1 MYLKNME
8 VKNVNNNSSTFRNWL
23 AKPKSIVISILV
35 LFILIASIVIFLV
48 YPQYNNTVV
57 NMLAADK
64 ASAASIAAA
73 IAKHNS
79 NVLVVLTTYTQKQSF
94 IDAAKKRDVTESRR
108 QLALLRNDTD
118 FDRAIITD
126 RSGIVRSN
134 FPASPVGSILAYR
147 DWYKA
152 TSAKWEPHISSVFQ
166 VTLGDRPMVVAYSV
180 PFFDE
185 RRKPLGILTIYKKL
199 DFITESVKLVS
210 LNQKT
215 VAYVTDQAGN
225 ILFGTNSDYQ
235 KKITGYSLFAVVQKA
250 MKEDKNQIDIQN
262 PEANAETGYLSMVNV
277 NGTGWLAIVQRDYQ
291 NNVKA
296 QQTGKPATIIIFL
309 SLVFIMLSIG
319 LIYFRKNIVLKSRDE
334 HLPPEIK
341 IPEVEKIEEK
351 TKKVPESRETD
362 PTIPLIVWDHDLII
376 VRFDHVFEEMT
387 GWSKDE
393 VVGKR
398 IDVLFPEKSKKES
411 LARIGTTTKNENQAV
426 VDVPILHSDGKTAMA
441 HGQYITPRKQ
451 GVQEVSRLDGKLER
465 RVLERT
471 GNLEGANRRLEAF
484 SYSICHAL
492 LTPLQSIEKICDM
505 AKEKNQGKTEDKESN
520 YPELIARETKRMG
533 QLIND
538 MKKLSHLNR
547 SDINRKSIDVSK
559 IVGEIMQAYKQK
571 IPAREVVVTI
581 EKDIFIDGDELL
593 LKIAL
598 ENLIDNAWKFTASK
612 ERATIK
618 FGTTLKD
625 GTTALFIRDNGVGFD
640 MAHINKLF
648 GAFQH
653 IDKSGYTSGT
663 GIGLATVQRIVER
676 HGGEIWAESKPEK
689 GAAFYFTLSQ

>member
-1 MYLKNME
+1 
-8 VKNVNNNSSTFRNWL
+8 
-23 AKPKSIVISILV
+23 
-35 LFILIASIVIFLV
+35 
-48 YPQYNNTVV
+48 
-57 NMLAADK
+57 
-64 ASAASIAAA
+64 
-73 IAKHNS
+73 
-79 NVLVVLTTYTQKQSF
+79 
-94 IDAAKKRDVTESRR
+94 
-108 QLALLRNDTD
+108 
-118 FDRAIITD
+118 
-126 RSGIVRSN
+126 
-134 FPASPVGSILAYR
+134 
-147 DWYKA
+147 
-152 TSAKWEPHISSVFQ
+152 
-166 VTLGDRPMVVAYSV
+166 VAYSV

-185 RRKPLGILTIYKKL
+185 KRKPLGILTIYKKL
-199 DFITESVKLVS
+199 DFIAESVKRVS
-210 LNQKT
+210 LNQQT

-225 ILFGTNSDYQ
+225 ILFSTNSDFQ

-250 MKEDKNQIDIQN
+250 MKEDKKQIEIQN
-262 PEANAETGYLSMVNV
+262 PEANSETGYLSMVKV
-277 NGTGWLAIVQRDYQ
+277 EGTNWLVIVQRNYQ
-291 NNVKA
+291 NNL
-296 QQTGKPATIIIFL
+296 QSQPTGKPATIIIFFIFLFIFL
-309 SLVFIMLSIG
+309 SLG
-319 LIYFRKNIVLKSRDE
+319 LFYFRKIFILKNKNE
-334 HLPPEIK
+334 QMTPEIK

-351 TKKVPESRETD
+351 TQKAPESRGTD

-387 GWSKDE
+387 GWSKEE
-393 VVGKR
+393 VLGKKV
-398 IDVLFPEKSKKES
+398 DVLFPEKSKKES
-411 LARIGTTTKNENQAV
+411 LARIGTTSRHENQAI

-441 HGQYITPRKQ
+441 RGQYITPRKQ

-559 IVGEIMQAYKQK
+559 IVGEIMETYKQK
-571 IPAREVVVTI
+571 FPAREVAVI
-581 EKDIFIDGDELL
+581 IDKDILIDGDELL

-618 FGTTLKD
+618 FGATLKD
-625 GTTALFIRDNGVGFD
+625 GATALFIRDNGVGFD

-653 IDKSGYTSGT
+653 IDKSGYIAST

-676 HGGEIWAESKPEK
+676 HGGEIWAESKLEK
-689 GAAFYFTLSQ
+689 GTTFYLTLSQ